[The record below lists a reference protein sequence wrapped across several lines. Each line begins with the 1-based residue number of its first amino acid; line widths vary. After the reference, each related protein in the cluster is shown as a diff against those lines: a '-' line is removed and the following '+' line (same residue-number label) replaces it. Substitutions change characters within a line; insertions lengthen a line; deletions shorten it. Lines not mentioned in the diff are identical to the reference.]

1 VYYPDYQFT
10 TTPTLILAH
19 RGGGGNALYRENS
32 FEAIKA
38 ALRTTDG
45 IETDVQISKNETIW
59 LSHSS
64 DVLSC
69 SQSYGCF
76 SQTLDADIQA
86 IDSCNGTYMGYT
98 RLREVLEFV
107 RDSFPDK
114 IISIDLKPWPP
125 CSAGGLNIAGCMNRE
140 AEIIIGMARSY
151 NLTDNIRIETET
163 TSVLNFIK
171 SISPQTAVY
180 LTAFGDFE
188 RALFICMKEKYSGI
202 SYKNNDG
209 EVLTKEKID
218 LLHRKGLKIMV
229 WNLQSENETDELTAI
244 GVDCIQKDLK

>member
-1 VYYPDYQFT
+1 
-10 TTPTLILAH
+10 
-19 RGGGGNALYRENS
+19 
-32 FEAIKA
+32 
-38 ALRTTDG
+38 
-45 IETDVQISKNETIW
+45 
-59 LSHSS
+59 
-64 DVLSC
+64 
-69 SQSYGCF
+69 
-76 SQTLDADIQA
+76 
-86 IDSCNGTYMGYT
+86 
-98 RLREVLEFV
+98 
-107 RDSFPDK
+107 
-114 IISIDLKPWPP
+114 
-125 CSAGGLNIAGCMNRE
+125 MNRE

-171 SISPQTAVY
+171 SISPQTEVY